1 MLVGSWVRDKLKIL
15 DFPPLNLVDY
25 FNSTSFRTV
34 GLDGFILA
42 SIKQKRDQLE
52 EGQLIPSQYIKLG
65 GETSGSY
72 GLVYWFSYHVLFCLL
87 RELTL

>member
-25 FNSTSFRTV
+25 FNSTSFRTL

-52 EGQLIPSQYIKLG
+52 EGQLTPSQYIKLG
-65 GETSGSY
+65 GVKQVDHMVWCTGFLIMFYSASSES
-72 GLVYWFSYHVLFCLL
+72 
-87 RELTL
+87 